1 MPAHVE
7 GRPGQMSRLR
17 IGIVIAFVVVFGVII
32 AGCGGDDDNA
42 SSTAAPATTA
52 ATTTAATTTAAT
64 TTAATTTESTTTEAT
79 TTAAVAGDVA
89 AGKIFFAGTCQG
101 CHLAGGTQAGVGPVL
116 AGGGRSE
123 EVIRNQVINGGGA
136 MPAGLASGADLDNVV
151 AFVLS
156 IQ

>member
-17 IGIVIAFVVVFGVII
+17 IGVVIALVIVFGVII
-32 AGCGGDDDNA
+32 GGCGGDDDNA
-42 SSTAAPATTA
+42 SP
-52 ATTTAATTTAAT
+52 TTTPATTTAAT
-64 TTAATTTESTTTEAT
+64 TTAATTTEATTTEAT
-79 TTAAVAGDVA
+79 TTAAAVGDAA
-89 AGKIFFAGTCQG
+89 AGKIYFEGTCQG
-101 CHLAGGTQAGVGPVL
+101 CHLADGTQAGAGPVL